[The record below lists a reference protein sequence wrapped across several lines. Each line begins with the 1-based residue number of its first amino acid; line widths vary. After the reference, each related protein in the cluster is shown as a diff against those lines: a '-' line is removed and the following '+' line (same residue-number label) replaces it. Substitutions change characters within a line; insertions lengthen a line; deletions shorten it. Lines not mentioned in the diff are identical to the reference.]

1 MNAPMIPRGRRPLGA
16 HVTGYAAVWA
26 WNILG
31 DKATDSI
38 RHHLA
43 TGRPDIAQQIA
54 DAAAELREAARQHL
68 EAGDLP
74 PVSGRGN
81 AEAEILPAPAVSEL
95 PGSGFSG
102 FQGEVDVRAAALVL
116 SVSPRRVR
124 QLLEVGDLS
133 GRQDGT
139 GRWSVDHD
147 DLHRLAADRRITA

>member
-1 MNAPMIPRGRRPLGA
+1 MSAPMIPRGRRPLGA

-31 DKATDSI
+31 DKAADSI
-38 RHHLA
+38 RHHLT
-43 TGRPDIAQQIA
+43 TGRPEIAQQIA
-54 DAAAELREAARQHL
+54 DAVAELREAARQHL

-74 PVSGRGN
+74 TTSGRGN
-81 AEAEILPAPAVSEL
+81 AEVETGPVAAVSEPL
-95 PGSGFSG
+95 GSGSLG

-133 GRQDGT
+133 GRQDRT
-139 GRWSVDHD
+139 GRWSVDTD
-147 DLHRLAADRRITA
+147 DLHRLAADRRITP